1 MLKYIG
7 KKHLNS
13 NWYKKISLIRRDD
26 DIEVKV
32 KGNDL
37 LKKAEPLKTS
47 TPYITDTIK
56 DLEDIE
62 ALKEIV
68 AYFLRNN
75 TICELDQENDYLII
89 RSTSNRELVLKIE
102 HNREI
107 ANMVIEKYLYD
118 LDRFVSLTD
127 AKIVNIIGPHFVNL
141 GNISTKTSSYGN
153 FINEN
158 GEKEIYITYMSQIGK
173 IIKYDEKFI
182 DNYIK
187 KEIKEASRCRYPLIK
202 DVHYNL
208 YLDDKKI
215 VLPLSLREKYSHI
228 MLNRIYEL
236 DKEKTKQLKLEG
248 IK

>member
-13 NWYKKISLIRRDD
+13 NWYKSIKLIRKED

-32 KGNDL
+32 KGDAL
-37 LKKAEPLKTS
+37 LKNVKTLKTS
-47 TPYITDTIK
+47 TPYITDTIRDLD
-56 DLEDIE
+56 DLEKV
-62 ALKEIV
+62 KEIV

-75 TICELDQENDYLII
+75 TICELNQEKIDLII
-89 RSTSNRELVLKIE
+89 RSTSNRELILKIE
-102 HNREI
+102 HNKEI
-107 ANMVIEKYLYD
+107 VDMIIGKYLYD
-118 LDRFVSLTD
+118 LDNFVSSSN
-127 AKIVNIIGPHFVNL
+127 AKIINIVGPHFVNL
-141 GNISTKTSSYGN
+141 GGIATKTSSYGH
-153 FINEN
+153 FINEK
-158 GEKEIYITYMSQIGK
+158 GEEEIFITYMSMIDK
-173 IIKYDEKFI
+173 IIKHDERFI

-187 KEIKEASRCRYPLIK
+187 KEISEASRCYYPLVKGI
-202 DVHYNL
+202 HYNL

-215 VLPLSLREKYSHI
+215 VLPLSLMKKYDHI